1 MSARPDEA
9 IATLHDFTRCLD
21 PGTAIVDRRA
31 LEEVLEF
38 LSARSRANSIV
49 IHHIEPARHP
59 APVVVMDGGRCR
71 HCGAPR

>member
-9 IATLHDFTRCLD
+9 IASLQDFTRCLD
-21 PGTAIVDRRA
+21 PGHAIVDRRA
-31 LEEVLEF
+31 LEEVLAF
-38 LSARSRANSIV
+38 LAARPRANSIV
-49 IHHIEPARHP
+49 IHHIDPPRHP